1 MDARNQFT
9 FYRSFFEVVE
19 QLPQD
24 EQLGMLCAI
33 VRFGLYGVEP
43 EELSPI
49 QQVAFTA
56 LRPNLLTGRNK
67 AQKAVQRKL
76 EREEKKKTKSKTK
89 SKTETKD
96 DSPKELGDGF
106 EIFWENFPLK
116 IAKEKARQ
124 VWNQLTPSL
133 DEVLEGLARWK
144 NSRQWDRENG
154 RFIPRA
160 WRFLEEK
167 AYLEQP
173 PEKVPM
179 GATGVLGQAEL
190 EAIEQVMGEN

>member
-9 FYRSFFEVVE
+9 FYRSYLDVVE
-19 QLPQD
+19 NLPAEEKLD
-24 EQLGMLCAI
+24 MLLAVI
-33 VRFGLYGVEP
+33 RFGLFGEEP
-43 EELSPI
+43 EALSTASVPVFI
-49 QQVAFTA
+49 A
-56 LRPNLLTGRNK
+56 LRPNLLAGRKK
-67 AQKAVQRKL
+67 ALKAIEKK
-76 EREEKKKTKSKTK
+76 EEKENKKKNKI
-89 SKTETKD
+89 KTETKD
-96 DSPKELGDGF
+96 DSPKELGEGF

-133 DEVLEGLARWK
+133 DEVLEGLGRWK
-144 NSRQWDRENG
+144 NSRQWERENG

-160 WRFLEEK
+160 WRFLQDK

-190 EAIEQVMGEN
+190 EAIEQVMGEK